1 MNKIFIKLNLNSFV
15 FIDSSASTMN
25 QNVISIEYNNQQID
39 MPILSNTETIGSL
52 RERLSVCRF
61 LEQGFTMCLIFFA
74 CL

>member
-1 MNKIFIKLNLNSFV
+1 
-15 FIDSSASTMN
+15 MN

-61 LEQGFTMCLIFFA
+61 LEQGFTMCLIFFV